1 MRINK
6 KVEYALMSL
15 KEMACLPAG
24 ELTSAREICDRFKI
38 PFDTTAKV
46 MQAMNSA
53 GILCSVK
60 GTKGGYLLAR
70 SLESISYM
78 DLVRLIEGRESEHF
92 CENSKGQCDLYH
104 QCNISAPIEALNHKL
119 NQFLDSLTLKELFA
133 MNPEVQAESAHDP
146 CQLLSSSLA
155 REGYAK

>member
-1 MRINK
+1 
-6 KVEYALMSL
+6 
-15 KEMACLPAG
+15 MAQRNAG
-24 ELTSAREICDRFKI
+24 ELTSAREICDLFKI

-78 DLVRLIEGRESEHF
+78 DLVRLIEGRDSEHF
-92 CENSKGQCDLYH
+92 CEGSKGQCELYES
-104 QCNISAPIEALNHKL
+104 CNISAPIEALNSRL
-119 NQFLDSLTLKELFA
+119 NHFLEGLTLHDLFEMDGKET
-133 MNPEVQAESAHDP
+133 P
-146 CQLLSSSLA
+146 CQLLTVGPSAEGSL
-155 REGYAK
+155 

>member
-1 MRINK
+1 MLRINK

-15 KEMACLPAG
+15 KEMTCKNAG

-78 DLVRLIEGRESEHF
+78 DLVRLIEGKETDHF
-92 CENSKGQCDLYH
+92 CENSKGQCELMGL
-104 QCNISAPIEALNHKL
+104 CNISTPIEELNRKL
-119 NQFLDSLTLKELFA
+119 NQFLENLTLHDLFE
-133 MNPEVQAESAHDP
+133 MEPREGTSQSDP
-146 CQLLSSSLA
+146 CNILGLA
-155 REGYAK
+155 TVTEGGQS